1 MWTQN
6 HCTMHDNFHISL
18 SYQTLH
24 ACCPNQTFLYIFIIG
39 IEISISIIF
48 MLCMSNFSPDINLYQ
63 CLLFVGF
70 DKLTGDERR
79 QLVTSLLSA
88 CCDRIH
94 RTQLSKT
101 LKSSQTS
108 SDDQAVQAVL
118 NVTNKYS
125 ADEEVME
132 SLQNLCRALKNLDN
146 EASIQ
151 VHGSGCGCTFT
162 NLPRS
167 CLSLIQGGTTP
178 YMKQKC

>member
-1 MWTQN
+1 M
-6 HCTMHDNFHISL
+6 
-18 SYQTLH
+18 
-24 ACCPNQTFLYIFIIG
+24 
-39 IEISISIIF
+39 IF

-70 DKLTGDERR
+70 DKLTEDERR
-79 QLVTSLLSA
+79 QLVSSLLSV

-94 RTQLSKT
+94 LTQLSKT

-108 SDDQAVQAVL
+108 SDDQIVQAVL

-146 EASIQ
+146 EASIEVQGSQ
-151 VHGSGCGCTFT
+151 VIGSG
-162 NLPRS
+162 
-167 CLSLIQGGTTP
+167 SLVLLLI
-178 YMKQKC
+178 Y